1 MEVLPISKNQMIR
14 ELEQVKFLLENINEN
29 LRGKTSEK
37 YDFQKKTPS
46 LKQSKKEMEQEKI
59 LLEYIG
65 NHLTPETKIEK
76 MTTDLQKKSK
86 SLTEYLKETE
96 QEKILLKYVNK
107 HLTTETKI
115 GKKTTDLQKKS
126 KSLTQS
132 LKEIEQEK
140 LILNVIN
147 NQLMT
152 DDSKYKDILD
162 TLTTEFKTPL
172 IPIKIY
178 SKSLLEGEF
187 GDLSQT
193 QKEKLK
199 MITKNTDM
207 LLGMISEL
215 LVSKNID
222 KVKTMFSTEELH
234 RSLEKIVTKNV
245 QIKEQENILHFSEQ
259 IKLYTVGIIDI
270 VGSTNI
276 TANLSEKNIG
286 DFYSIFIN
294 DISNIIKKLEG
305 IVVKNIGDSLLF
317 YFPNT
322 LEKSHKNANQ
332 KSVENAIKCGF
343 ALIDYH
349 SIINKKMSELGLPKL
364 DYKIS
369 FSFGRIRVA
378 KIITSAVDDIFG
390 PAINICSKIN
400 SSCPPNS
407 IVVTQ
412 KFHNEIDSFDWLQS
426 EKLFEY
432 CTPNEKIQ
440 IYLIKKTA

>member
-1 MEVLPISKNQMIR
+1 MIR
-14 ELEQVKFLLENINEN
+14 ELEQIQLLLENINGT
-29 LRGKTSEK
+29 LLVKTSEE

-46 LKQSKKEMEQEKI
+46 LKQSQKEEEQEKI
-59 LLEYIG
+59 LLKYIS
-65 NHLTPETKIEK
+65 NHLTPETKIR
-76 MTTDLQKKSK
+76 
-86 SLTEYLKETE
+86 KET
-96 QEKILLKYVNK
+96 N
-107 HLTTETKI
+107 
-115 GKKTTDLQKKS
+115 LQKKS

-152 DDSKYKDILD
+152 KDSKYKDILD

-199 MITKNTDM
+199 IITKNTDS
-207 LLGMISEL
+207 LLDMIFEL
-215 LVSKNID
+215 LVLKNTN
-222 KVKTMFSTEELH
+222 KVKTMFSPEKFLG
-234 RSLEKIVTKNV
+234 SLEKIMTKNV
-245 QIKEQENILHFSEQ
+245 QIEEQHDILHFSEQ
-259 IKLYTVGIIDI
+259 IKQYAVGIIDI

-276 TANLSEKNIG
+276 TVNLSEKKLG

-294 DISNIIKKLEG
+294 DISNIIKKFEG

-317 YFPNT
+317 YFSDT
-322 LEKSHKNANQ
+322 LEKSHKNTNQ
-332 KSVENAIKCGF
+332 KSSENAIKCGF
-343 ALIDYH
+343 AIIDYH

-369 FSFGRIRVA
+369 FSYGRVRVA
-378 KIITSAVDDIFG
+378 KIATSAVDDIFG
-390 PAINICSKIN
+390 PAINICAKIN
-400 SSCPPNS
+400 SLCPPNS

-412 KFHNEIDSFDWLQS
+412 KLHDELVSFDWQQS
-426 EKLFEY
+426 EKLCEY
-432 CTPNEKIQ
+432 SLTNSKVQ
-440 IYLIKKTA
+440 VYLIKKTA